1 MLRTLQPER
10 LRFSRP
16 VQSFFLL
23 SLGVTLVSNS
33 VAGQVIVSQKDVER
47 WEQDLERWEQDGKFP
62 KETSVRIQH
71 PVMKTRALLPFPGLQ
86 PKSRRNWPSCQA
98 YEINSA
104 AQDRTGF
111 RYSFSI
117 GFENYNRRLLG
128 ISLDDIWY
136 PGLLKFG
143 LSEALVFPMHGG
155 AVYQTAIRSPFITLT
170 RVEDLLPAEIRPA
183 ASSRCLSSNC
193 LYSVFAAHRLDAPK
207 FRSPIVSMR
216 VTGLSFRP
224 EMPDSVEIKLK
235 RRVLGGRQITAK
247 EHKDYF
253 SLLPG
258 PEQFKQTVRNGD
270 IIQVFSNRYRVRNVV
285 PPQDLANVGKIAG
298 WIEIQQLSGEG
309 GGVK

>member
-33 VAGQVIVSQKDVER
+33 VADEVIISPK
-47 WEQDLERWEQDGKFP
+47 DLERWEQDGKFP
-62 KETSVRIQH
+62 KETSVPIQH
-71 PVMKTRALLPFPGLQ
+71 PAMTTRALLPFPGLQ
-86 PKSRRNWPSCQA
+86 PKSGRNWPSCQA
-98 YEINSA
+98 YKINPA
-104 AQDRTGF
+104 AADRTGF
-111 RYSFSI
+111 RYCFSI
-117 GFENYNRRLLG
+117 GSENRNRMLLG

-136 PGLLKFG
+136 PGWLEFG

-155 AVYQTAIRSPFITLT
+155 AVYQTAISDKTRSPFITLT

-207 FRSPIVSMR
+207 FQDPIVSME

-224 EMPDSVEIKLK
+224 EMPDSVEIKLE
-235 RRVLGGRQITAK
+235 RRVLSDRQVTAK
-247 EHKDYF
+247 DRKDYF